1 MFTSTSYFQIK
12 LQRMLKNRE
21 FICKLSYDERTEP
34 RNIPILTKIYALLNT
49 YLRLYGLYSIDDL
62 STAGVM

>member
-1 MFTSTSYFQIK
+1 
-12 LQRMLKNRE
+12 MLKIESLFVSNWHTQ
-21 FICKLSYDERTEP
+21 LSYDERTEP

>member
-1 MFTSTSYFQIK
+1 MVRELNLETFLY
-12 LQRMLKNRE
+12 LQKYMHN
-21 FICKLSYDERTEP
+21 
-34 RNIPILTKIYALLNT
+34 LLNT

>member
-1 MFTSTSYFQIK
+1 MMRELNLETFLY
-12 LQRMLKNRE
+12 LQ
-21 FICKLSYDERTEP
+21 
-34 RNIPILTKIYALLNT
+34 KIYALLNT